1 MRGYQTRNLSCH
13 VTKTDLIYYLYSSIK
28 KLPTKMEVAPSN
40 KLLLMITLLYI
51 DFTAIS
57 VRLRWDELLRLL
69 RLLEHLH
76 LQC

>member
-40 KLLLMITLLYI
+40 KLPLLITLL
-51 DFTAIS
+51 TLTPLQLS
-57 VRLRWDELLRLL
+57 WEWDVMD
-69 RLLEHLH
+69 
-76 LQC
+76 C

>member
-40 KLLLMITLLYI
+40 KLPLLITLLYI
-51 DFTAIS
+51 DFTAVS
-57 VRLRWDELLRLL
+57 VRMGWDGLL

>member
-13 VTKTDLIYYLYSSIK
+13 VTKADLIFYLYSSIK
-28 KLPTKMEVAPSN
+28 KLPSKMEVAPSN
-40 KLLLMITLLYI
+40 ELLLPITLL
-51 DFTAIS
+51 TLTS
-57 VRLRWDELLRLL
+57 LHGMGWDGLLRLL

>member
-40 KLLLMITLLYI
+40 KLLLLITLLSLTSLQLAWEWDGI
-51 DFTAIS
+51 DS
-57 VRLRWDELLRLL
+57 
-69 RLLEHLH
+69 
-76 LQC
+76 